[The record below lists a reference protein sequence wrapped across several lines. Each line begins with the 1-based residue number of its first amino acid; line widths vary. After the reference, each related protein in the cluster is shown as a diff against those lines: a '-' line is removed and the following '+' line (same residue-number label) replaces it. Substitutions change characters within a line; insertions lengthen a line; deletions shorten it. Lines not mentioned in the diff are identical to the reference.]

1 MGFVRKGRVRRHK
14 ICPGGVF
21 VIELD
26 DLQDKR
32 LDQLEQ
38 RLLLIEQTLI
48 EVKGMLRVVKGLAVG
63 VAGIVGLNVHSILV

>member
-1 MGFVRKGRVRRHK
+1 M
-14 ICPGGVF
+14 
-21 VIELD
+21 IELD

-48 EVKGMLRVVKGLAVG
+48 EVKGMLRVVKALAVG

>member
-1 MGFVRKGRVRRHK
+1 MNM
-14 ICPGGVF
+14 
-21 VIELD
+21 IELD

-48 EVKGMLRVVKGLAVG
+48 EVKGMLRVVKALAVG